1 MKLQAKKR
9 YIAEIEVEA
18 ESKEAVSQL
27 LATLCLKPYDI
38 RLANDKRSPA
48 QNRSLHKLIKMLS
61 DECMDKGITLNQ
73 IVKDGYQIEATP
85 ENLKM
90 LWKKLQESLFGTKST
105 TELKISG
112 EIDIVYR
119 NFNAI
124 LIERTKGEI
133 SLPPWPSEEEKL
145 STR

>member
-1 MKLQAKKR
+1 MKLEAKKR
-9 YIAEIEVEA
+9 YIVSVVVEA
-18 ESKEAVSQL
+18 EDKESAESAVKS
-27 LATLCLKPYDI
+27 LCLNVYDCK
-38 RLANDKRSPA
+38 LMNDKRSPA
-48 QNRSLHKLIKMLS
+48 QNRSLHKLMKMLS

-73 IVKDGYQIEATP
+73 IVKDDYQIEATP

-90 LWKKLQESLFGTKST
+90 LWKKLQEALFGTKST

-119 NFNAI
+119 NFNNI

-133 SLPPWPSEEEKL
+133 CLPPWPSVDNM
-145 STR
+145 